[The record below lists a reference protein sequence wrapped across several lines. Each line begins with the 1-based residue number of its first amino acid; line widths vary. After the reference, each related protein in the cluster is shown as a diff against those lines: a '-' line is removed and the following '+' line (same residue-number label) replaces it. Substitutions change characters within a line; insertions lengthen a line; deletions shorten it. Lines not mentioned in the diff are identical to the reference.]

1 VRRIIVLAALLG
13 GVCACGQSAASTTP
27 HRIVFGVGGG
37 NMVTY
42 QVTIE
47 PTGRIRSSGPLR
59 PRVRRLSH
67 AKVVSL
73 SRLVRT
79 DFAAGLKSRLCPG
92 TNPDIGSHFIQ
103 AYGRTVRVHGSCE
116 PRFQRL
122 WDTLARAVGL
132 RERASR
138 S

>member
-1 VRRIIVLAALLG
+1 MRRIIVLAALLG
-13 GVCACGQSAASTTP
+13 GFCACGSSAASTTP
-27 HRIVFGVGGG
+27 HRIVFGVAGG
-37 NMVTY
+37 NLVPY

-47 PTGRIRSSGPLR
+47 PTGRIRSTGPLR

-73 SRLVRT
+73 SRLVRQ

-92 TNPDIGSHFIQ
+92 TNPDVGSEFIH

-116 PRFQRL
+116 PHFHRL
-122 WDTLARAVGL
+122 WDTLAQAVGL
-132 RERASR
+132 RVG
-138 S
+138 